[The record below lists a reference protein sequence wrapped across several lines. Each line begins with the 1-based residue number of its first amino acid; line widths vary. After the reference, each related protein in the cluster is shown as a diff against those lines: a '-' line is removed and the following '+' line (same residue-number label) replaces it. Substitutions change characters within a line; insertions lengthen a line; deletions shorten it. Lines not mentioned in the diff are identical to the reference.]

1 MHVGEIPDEELV
13 QMLSKRCEVAVSR
26 ATKMVEVMR
35 ELQRR
40 RKSANILAGK
50 YGFITPRDLFRW
62 AERHSDSDTSSMDS
76 CAVEGFMLLGEA
88 LRNSDDKATVADVL
102 ASKMLNGK
110 PIDTSTLYEQLCA
123 LCPQIL

>member
-13 QMLSKRCEVAVSR
+13 QMLSKRCEVAESR
-26 ATKMVEVMR
+26 AKKMVEVMR

-123 LCPQIL
+123 LCPQNL